1 MRLIT
6 EFELWSLSKYL
17 VRTRLVGYDS
27 PKERESVIPISKL
40 LWTKWYG
47 YNRSQ
52 KLSLMLKLSAITRTL
67 GISTSVSLRYFK
79 YYSVGKI
86 GLDIVEIEYKIE
98 RLDRTSR

>member
-1 MRLIT
+1 
-6 EFELWSLSKYL
+6 
-17 VRTRLVGYDS
+17 
-27 PKERESVIPISKL
+27 
-40 LWTKWYG
+40 
-47 YNRSQ
+47 
-52 KLSLMLKLSAITRTL
+52 MLKLSAITRTL